1 MPFFHFLAYRNSNLS
16 KLFGV
21 EMENEA
27 EEDSKSFKYI
37 PQNPDKE
44 SPETPENV
52 QMNWNVCL
60 AKIITAYKLI
70 KTENKQENTGN
81 NKSRLIV

>member
-1 MPFFHFLAYRNSNLS
+1 MPFFHFLAYRNANLS

-37 PQNPDKE
+37 PQKPEE
-44 SPETPENV
+44 SPESENV

-81 NKSRLIV
+81 NKSSHFL

>member
-1 MPFFHFLAYRNSNLS
+1 
-16 KLFGV
+16 
-21 EMENEA
+21 MENEA

-37 PQNPDKE
+37 PQKPEE
-44 SPETPENV
+44 SPESENV

-81 NKSRLIV
+81 VNTSHYLCLN

>member
-1 MPFFHFLAYRNSNLS
+1 
-16 KLFGV
+16 
-21 EMENEA
+21 MENEA

-37 PQNPDKE
+37 PQKPEE
-44 SPETPENV
+44 SPEAENV

-81 NKSRLIV
+81 NKSCTLSMVELMISIISNSNWKIGICNT